1 MQHHLCKWY
10 CKINIVVL
18 VSVPNARF
26 KFLGSV
32 VHGIKF
38 SRDHLFVAKNR
49 KSKTKQNTR
58 KQISFWL
65 TKNWCSGQKIN
76 VAETGPV
83 HGMGVSAGFR
93 LQSPPLKSRDHSLCT
108 CNCNAWGNTN
118 TGSLSFRFFLTL
130 FLLLDFL
137 VFVLFCFFIAILFL
151 FPAKNIELYIWQ
163 WFLTNRTLLHSQS
176 WVNLPFCFLYDRKNK
191 REREREKTKR
201 MDFST
206 EAKETRGPG
215 SPSKPVRRFLS
226 YLWREDTMYY
236 LWLVWAWYYSV

>member
-18 VSVPNARF
+18 VSIPNARF

-108 CNCNAWGNTN
+108 CNCDAWGNTN

-137 VFVLFCFFIAILFL
+137 LFVLFCFFHGDSLSLSCKKYHRVAYMAMMLNRPHHATQPIMSKPTFL
-151 FPAKNIELYIWQ
+151 FSVWQ
-163 WFLTNRTLLHSQS
+163 EKQ
-176 WVNLPFCFLYDRKNK
+176 
-191 REREREKTKR
+191 EREREKRLKE

-206 EAKETRGPG
+206 EAQETRGPG
-215 SPSKPVRRFLS
+215 SPSKPVRRVLS
-226 YLWREDTMYY
+226 Y
-236 LWLVWAWYYSV
+236 

>member
-18 VSVPNARF
+18 ISVPNAQF
-26 KFLGSV
+26 KFVGSV

-38 SRDHLFVAKNR
+38 RRDHLFVAKNR

-65 TKNWCSGQKIN
+65 TKNWCSGQKTN

-108 CNCNAWGNTN
+108 CNCDAWGNTN
-118 TGSLSFRFFLTL
+118 TGSQSFRFFLTL
-130 FLLLDFL
+130 FLLLDFPRFC
-137 VFVLFCFFIAILFL
+137 FVLFFHCDSLSLSCKKYWVAYMAIILNQPHPATQPILSKPTFL
-151 FPAKNIELYIWQ
+151 FSVWQ
-163 WFLTNRTLLHSQS
+163 EKQE
-176 WVNLPFCFLYDRKNK
+176 
-191 REREREKTKR
+191 RERERK
-201 MDFST
+201 D
-206 EAKETRGPG
+206 
-215 SPSKPVRRFLS
+215 
-226 YLWREDTMYY
+226 
-236 LWLVWAWYYSV
+236 

>member
-10 CKINIVVL
+10 CEINVVVL
-18 VSVPNARF
+18 LSVPNARF
-26 KFLGSV
+26 EFVGSV
-32 VHGIKF
+32 VRRIKF

-58 KQISFWL
+58 KQLSFWL
-65 TKNWCSGQKIN
+65 TKNWCSGLKIN
-76 VAETGPV
+76 VAETGTV
-83 HGMGVSAGFR
+83 HGTGVGAGFR
-93 LQSPPLKSRDHSLCT
+93 LQSPPLKSGDHSLWA
-108 CNCNAWGNTN
+108 CNCDAWGNTN

-151 FPAKNIELYIWQ
+151 FPAKNIELHIWQ

-191 REREREKTKR
+191 REREKTKR
-201 MDFST
+201 MDFLT

-226 YLWREDTMYY
+226 YLWRYDTMYY